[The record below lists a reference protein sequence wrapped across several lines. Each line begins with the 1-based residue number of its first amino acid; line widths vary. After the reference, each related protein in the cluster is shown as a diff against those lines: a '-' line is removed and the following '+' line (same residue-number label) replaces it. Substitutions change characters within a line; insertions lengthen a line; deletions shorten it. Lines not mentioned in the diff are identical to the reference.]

1 MGESCLTVA
10 LVPVGL
16 TQFSHLYTGE
26 TMNAENASRIL
37 ATAERWG
44 ERSRKERGFTWVSG
58 SDELYLLAGR
68 ELPPP
73 SFYGDYPQIENGVG
87 AVTAL
92 RERVADGLSRLPRL
106 EGKKI
111 GVVTG
116 VSMTPLMPPL
126 LVELARVTGASFE
139 LITAE
144 NSLFGPT
151 TTTAGL
157 LVGADI
163 RRVLG
168 ARTDLDMALIP
179 AETINENGLFLDDE
193 SFAVVRE
200 EFPMPVYASYDFIDV
215 LELEGSPLEPET
227 AGAL

>member
-1 MGESCLTVA
+1 
-10 LVPVGL
+10 
-16 TQFSHLYTGE
+16 LYTGE
-26 TMNAENASRIL
+26 TMNAENAARIL
-37 ATAERWG
+37 ETAERWG
-44 ERSRKERGFTWVSG
+44 ERARRERGFTWVSG

-92 RERVADGLSRLPRL
+92 RERVADGLTRLPRL
-106 EGKKI
+106 DGRTI

-116 VSMTPLMPPL
+116 TSMMPLMPPL
-126 LVELARVTGASFE
+126 LEQLARATGARFE
-139 LITAE
+139 LIAAE

-193 SFAVVRE
+193 AFAVVRE
-200 EFPMPVYASYDFIDV
+200 GFPMPVYASYDFIDV
-215 LELEGSPLEPET
+215 LELEGSPVEPET
-227 AGAL
+227 AGAA